1 MKKKSKKSG
10 WYKKLP
16 VLVMS
21 DWAILDPPAL
31 YLTVLFKLWPKN
43 MQRWQFVPNDSAPH
57 SDGRIV
63 KKQET
68 RNLCLNRKR
77 ESINDVNLVSG
88 TGKSLSEALIFALTN
103 PQYVWQKIVHENCKL
118 RQRLLSP
125 SLAQNTCRTCCVH
138 KLLFLYC
145 FDIQNNFG
153 TQHVLQM
160 LRASEKDLP
169 VLKYILLFQWKWKYN
184 LPGRYCR

>member
-103 PQYVWQKIVHENCKL
+103 PQYDERLFIELQVQYMKI
-118 RQRLLSP
+118 P
-125 SLAQNTCRTCCVH
+125 SSNLGRTCCVQ
-138 KLLFLYC
+138 KLF
-145 FDIQNNFG
+145 QNNFC
-153 TQHVLQM
+153 TQHVLPMFCKKKSFWQ
-160 LRASEKDLP
+160 RFTCNK
-169 VLKYILLFQWKWKYN
+169 V
-184 LPGRYCR
+184 

>member
-1 MKKKSKKSG
+1 
-10 WYKKLP
+10 
-16 VLVMS
+16 MS

-103 PQYVWQKIVHENCKL
+103 PQYDDRLVIELQVQYMKI
-118 RQRLLSP
+118 P
-125 SLAQNTCRTCCVH
+125 SSNLGRTCCEQ
-138 KLLFLYC
+138 KLFLTFRTIFVHNMFSPC
-145 FDIQNNFG
+145 SAKR
-153 TQHVLQM
+153 
-160 LRASEKDLP
+160 RASDKDLP
-169 VLKYILLFQWKWKYN
+169 VLNSKILFCFSHLIYFRSKIPTLCVIDTQKN
-184 LPGRYCR
+184 VIVFIQFSARM